1 MGLSEFYAPDPT
13 KEDEFVDLLGKCTEL
28 GVTFIDT
35 ADMYGSGANEELV
48 GKAIKK
54 FGRDKFFISTKFG
67 VVRDFEKRSGAW
79 LGIRGDPEYVAQ
91 ACEASLK
98 RLGIDR
104 IDLYT
109 QHRVDPKTPIE
120 ETVKAMKKLQDEGKI
135 RFLGLSEASVET
147 IKKANAVAPIAT
159 LQSEYSLW
167 STETEPQI
175 ALCEELGITFV
186 AYSPLGRGF
195 LSGEITKP
203 EDLAENDSRRNMPR
217 FKGESFARNIELV
230 NKVKEIAARK
240 GCTPSQLA
248 LAWCVARSPKTI
260 LPIPGTTKRTRL
272 EENIGFFDVK
282 LSDAERKELADVM
295 KGVEGLRY
303 PDMSTV
309 NR

>member
-1 MGLSEFYAPDPT
+1 MGLSEFYAPDLSQ
-13 KEDEFVDLLGKCTEL
+13 EDQFIDLLGKCSQY

-35 ADMYGSGANEELV
+35 ADMYGSGANEELIA
-48 GKAIKK
+48 KAIKK

-67 VVRDFEKRSGAW
+67 IVRDFEKRSGAR
-79 LGIRGDPEYVAQ
+79 LGIRGDPEYVRQ

-98 RLGIDR
+98 RLGVEQ

-120 ETVKAMKKLQDEGKI
+120 ETVKAMKKLQDEGKVKY
-135 RFLGLSEASVET
+135 LGLSEASVET
-147 IKKANAVAPIAT
+147 IKRAHAVAPISA

-167 STETEPQI
+167 ATDTEPQI
-175 ALCEELGITFV
+175 KLCEDLGITFV

-203 EDLAENDSRRNMPR
+203 SDLKDGDFRKFLPR
-217 FKGESFARNIELV
+217 FSGDSFAKNIDLV
-230 NKVKEIAARK
+230 NKVKEVAKRK

-248 LAWCVARSPKTI
+248 LAWCIARSPKTI
-260 LPIPGTTKRTRL
+260 LPIPGTTKLTRL
-272 EENIGFFDVK
+272 EENIGLFNVH
-282 LSDAERKELADVM
+282 LSQAEWKELADVM

-303 PDMSTV
+303 PDMSAV
-309 NR
+309 NL